1 MITLSQFIALL
12 FLFPILHARDII
24 KLEAVNFE
32 LALTSY
38 PYVAILF
45 YDDSNESKLL
55 EKNWEDAGNMLE
67 DFNMDGELAKVHIA
81 YS

>member
-1 MITLSQFIALL
+1 MNPCRVISVLI
-12 FLFPILHARDII
+12 FLAINVLGRDVI

-45 YDDSNESKLL
+45 YDESPKSKTLL
-55 EKNWEDAGNMLE
+55 KNWEEAALQLNDSDL
-67 DFNMDGELAKVHIA
+67 DGELAKV
-81 YS
+81 SC